1 MTTHSESLARDP
13 ADDHARTE
21 PDGSEGER
29 VPFRDIRRST
39 VICWVAGIVAVY
51 DFILFGTLLPRVSES
66 FGWSESFAL
75 LVATLVSVGTAVVM
89 FAIGPVVD
97 RIGRRRG
104 MIATVTGTA
113 LASAASAAASGAAS
127 LVGVRSISGLSLSE
141 QSVNARYLNE
151 LYTAAE
157 DERITR
163 HRGFVF
169 SMVQTAWPLGA
180 LAAAGFVA
188 LVSLFLAP
196 SQWRW
201 VFVLA
206 TIPALIVAVWCRQ
219 LRESP
224 QFLAQKGQGAVEEQR
239 SAAPLSMIFRR
250 AQLRNT
256 LVLAIGWLTNWMA
269 IQTFSVLGTTVLE
282 VGKGFS
288 ASDSLLLVV
297 ASNVVAA
304 LGYLAHG
311 WLGDRFPRHRVI
323 SFGWLVAAVMF
334 ALMLLGPNRVAF
346 VLVTYMIGLF
356 FLLGPYATI
365 LVFQSECY
373 PTECRATGGAFAF
386 AMSQPGAILGGLL
399 MSVCTGLG
407 WGYGSAALFVGAGA
421 CFVSGVVILAG
432 RTVSARYTADV

>member
-1 MTTHSESLARDP
+1 MTANPEPIERDP
-13 ADDHARTE
+13 ARARTLGE
-21 PDGSEGER
+21 PAFEKVST
-29 VPFRDIRRST
+29 RDIKRST
-39 VICWVAGIVAVY
+39 VIGWVAGIVAVY
-51 DFILFGTLLPRVSES
+51 DFILFGTLLPRIAAT

-75 LVATLVSVGTAVVM
+75 LVSTLVSVGTAVAL
-89 FAIGPVVD
+89 FAIGPIVD

-104 MIATVTGTA
+104 MIATVSGTA
-113 LASAASAAASGAAS
+113 IASAVTAATGGATS
-127 LVGVRSISGLSLSE
+127 LVAVRSISGLSLSE
-141 QSVNARYLNE
+141 QSVNATYLNE
-151 LYTAAE
+151 LYAAAE
-157 DERITR
+157 DERVSK

-188 LVSLFLAP
+188 LVSLFLDA

-201 VFVLA
+201 VFLLA
-206 TIPALIVAVWCRQ
+206 TVPAILVALLCRK

-224 QFLAQKGQGAVEEQR
+224 QFLAQRGAAKQR
-239 SAAPLSMIFRR
+239 SAPLSMIFKR

-256 LVLAIGWLTNWMA
+256 VVLALGWLTNWMA

-282 VGKGFS
+282 SGKGFS
-288 ASDSLLLVV
+288 SSNSLLLVV
-297 ASNVVAA
+297 ASNLVAA

-323 SFGWLVAAVMF
+323 AVGWTVAAAMF
-334 ALMLLGPNRVAF
+334 TLMLLGPNNVGF

-356 FLLGPYATI
+356 FLLGPYATL

-373 PTECRATGGAFAF
+373 TTECRATGGAFAF

-399 MSVCTGLG
+399 LSALTGLG
-407 WGYGSAALFVGAGA
+407 WGYGPAALVVGAGG
-421 CFVSGVVILAG
+421 CLISGLLMLAG
-432 RTVSARYTADV
+432 RNVAARAITGA